1 MEMAPAATS
10 ARPAVRTSEEG
21 ALVPESPAAR
31 AKGTVR
37 PSDTPMMTSRTTSP
51 AVKCRSRWLGRF
63 SSNGCPRVAPPPSI
77 DCPTPVEREAR
88 AWRTGLRSARL
99 FEFRVERCVGVGLL
113 GF

>member
-21 ALVPESPAAR
+21 ALAPESPAAG

-51 AVKCRSRWLGRF
+51 AVKCRSRWLGRL
-63 SSNGCPRVAPPPSI
+63 SSIGCPHVAPSPSI
-77 DCPTPVEREAR
+77 DRPVGREAR
-88 AWRTGLRSARL
+88 AW
-99 FEFRVERCVGVGLL
+99 
-113 GF
+113 